1 MSKHL
6 AIVCLAVLCLLG
18 CHPGSNDPRV
28 NTPTG
33 VKSDTPGDSTITRTV
48 GAIVDFF
55 IRPGIEITEVIDR
68 RNDDGFWEVQVSGYN
83 HNKKRMVFDYRVE
96 WLDEDGMVI
105 PTPLTTWVP
114 QSAMPQTNFSFRV
127 ISPTVRASN
136 FRIETRRNKT
146 SS

>member
-6 AIVCLAVLCLLG
+6 AIVYLASLCLLG

-33 VKSDTPGDSTITRTV
+33 VKSDTPGDSVITRTV

-68 RNDDGFWEVQVSGYN
+68 RNDDGFLEVQVSGYN
-83 HNKKRMVFDYRVE
+83 HNKKRKVFDYRVE
-96 WLDEDGMVI
+96 WLDEDGMVV
-105 PTPLTTWVP
+105 PTPMTTWVP
-114 QSAMPQTNFSFRV
+114 KSAMPQTNFSFRV
-127 ISPTVRASN
+127 IAPYPQASN
-136 FRIETRRNKT
+136 FRIETRANKI